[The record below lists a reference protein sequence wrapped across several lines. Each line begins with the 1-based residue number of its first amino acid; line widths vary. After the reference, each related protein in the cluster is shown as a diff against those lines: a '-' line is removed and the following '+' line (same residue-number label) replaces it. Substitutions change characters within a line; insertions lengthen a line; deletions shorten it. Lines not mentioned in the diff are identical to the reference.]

1 MSSRYQTQ
9 CPRCHTIYPMPESK
23 LGEEK
28 ARANCG
34 KCQHTF
40 FLNAHLIDTK
50 PQPSKPKSQP
60 KSPTIPNQVIFD
72 DTADNGKE
80 STEIN
85 FDGDGLEDFLKQEF
99 ETTTPKPRNTADED
113 ESWLEDLLK
122 SDNNTLPSTPIS
134 KRPNDE
140 LSDVMG
146 MDISSYIPSAPVQES
161 TEDILEKVNRRLNHA
176 PTQEQ
181 ILTKRSG
188 LFNVVWA
195 VGCVILVIT
204 LGAQYAFF
212 HQNTLNQQPDKAFLK
227 PLCPFCNFAES
238 NPSAF
243 QTSYQ
248 LSHGVAE
255 HTTNMI
261 GTLKNTSANNQVYP
275 NLKIRI
281 MGKQGL
287 IGDLA
292 LAPSEYL
299 AGEQTLL
306 LANQSGRFMLT
317 LDVAVEDITTITFE
331 PFY

>member
-23 LGEEK
+23 LGDDK

-40 FLNAHLIDTK
+40 FLNAHLVGV
-50 PQPSKPKSQP
+50 QKPKVVAPEP
-60 KSPTIPNQVIFD
+60 KKEISDDEMIFD
-72 DTADNGKE
+72 DMDGNENSGGAN
-80 STEIN
+80 IN
-85 FDGDGLEDFLKQEF
+85 FDGDGLDDFLKQEF

-113 ESWLEDLLK
+113 EAWLDELLK
-122 SDNNTLPSTPIS
+122 SDDNSIPNTPIS
-134 KRPNDE
+134 KRPND
-140 LSDVMG
+140 
-146 MDISSYIPSAPVQES
+146 DISGMIGVDVNNYIPEAPLQES
-161 TEDILEKVNRRLNHA
+161 PQELLNKVNERLSHA

-188 LFNVVWA
+188 AVTLGWF
-195 VGCVILVIT
+195 VGCLALLAV
-204 LGAQYAFF
+204 LGVQYAFF

-227 PLCPFCNFAES
+227 PLCPFCTFAES

-243 QTSYQ
+243 ESSYQ
-248 LSHGVAE
+248 VTQGVAE
-255 HTTNMI
+255 HSTNMI
-261 GTLKNTSANNQVYP
+261 GTLKNTSGTTQLYP
-275 NLKIRI
+275 HLKIKI

-299 AGEQTLL
+299 VGEQSLL

-317 LDVAVEDITTITFE
+317 LDVDPEDITTITFE